1 MQTTEQQLASF
12 LLPFRVMLSIL
23 KGCSFAPI
31 RFMYPERREKG
42 LDPLLSGAGTVVLV
56 LFQLGRAPGWS
67 LSAHKVWCFIL
78 IFFYFS
84 ALPFYKS
91 VKICDIPI
99 LYMFAIQ
106 VCFATSTTCRAESR
120 LVFLWSRRA
129 QSNESPGLSTP
140 QWRVFCMCLH
150 TVCCFTFIID
160 VLPCPVLWHLP
171 DWVKYQWLYE
181 NLTLHS
187 FLKTPSLIFFL
198 LLPWE
203 QDHDGVP
210 EALIILYSQFL
221 TPAQVVIVP
230 FFFSW
235 EHFWHCL
242 LKVNLQISNALK
254 KKVAIYSTANALL
267 KSIFKL
273 NLWMTLHDWRP

>member
-23 KGCSFAPI
+23 KDCSFAPI

-42 LDPLLSGAGTVVLV
+42 LDPLLSDASTVVLV

-99 LYMFAIQ
+99 LYTFAIQ

-140 QWRVFCMCLH
+140 KWRVFCMCLR

-187 FLKTPSLIFFL
+187 FLKTPSLIFF
-198 LLPWE
+198 
-203 QDHDGVP
+203 
-210 EALIILYSQFL
+210 
-221 TPAQVVIVP
+221 
-230 FFFSW
+230 FFF
-235 EHFWHCL
+235 FC
-242 LKVNLQISNALK
+242 
-254 KKVAIYSTANALL
+254 T
-267 KSIFKL
+267 
-273 NLWMTLHDWRP
+273 D